1 MGRQAGHCGVP
12 HLTPP
17 EATQRL
23 VRLAA
28 RALGRHGLA
37 HAYGHCSTRLDNHHF
52 LVCAPR
58 PMGLIATGESG
69 AVVPVVGALPDGV
82 LGEVRIHQ
90 RIYAARPEVGGVVR
104 CMSPKAMALGTLRR
118 TPRPLHGFGAY
129 FAPGAPLWDD
139 PQLLR
144 DDAAAAALAAAM
156 GQAAAIVM
164 RGNGVVTA
172 AETLER
178 AVVLAWYLEDAA
190 RVELEVL
197 QVAGGIEPVVLGPEE
212 AAKRAIFQGG
222 IVERMWEY
230 LTAADPEAGV
240 HTAA

>member
-1 MGRQAGHCGVP
+1 MGRQTGDRGVP

-17 EATQRL
+17 QAAQRL
-23 VRLAA
+23 VRQAA

-37 HAYGHCSTRLDNHHF
+37 HAYGHCSTRLDDSSF

-58 PMGLIATGESG
+58 PMGLIEAGEDG
-69 AVVPVVGALPDGV
+69 TVVPVAGALPDGV

-90 RIYAARPEVGGVVR
+90 QIYARRPEVGGIVR
-104 CMSPKAMALGTLRR
+104 SMPPHAMALGTMLR
-118 TPRPLHGFGAY
+118 TPRALHGFGCY

-144 DDAAAAALAAAM
+144 DDTAASALAETLGSAR
-156 GQAAAIVM
+156 AILM

-178 AVVLAWYLEDAA
+178 AVVLTWYFEDAA
-190 RVELEVL
+190 RVELDVL
-197 QVAGGIEPVVLGPEE
+197 RAGLEPVVLTAGE
-212 AAKRAIFQGG
+212 ATRRATFQGG
-222 IVERMWEY
+222 IVERMWAY
-230 LTAADPEAGV
+230 LIAGDPE
-240 HTAA
+240 